1 LTDKLGDVLV
11 RDGLITMEDLAHV
24 LERQLTVGGRLGTNL
39 IELGYLSEEEL
50 AGFLSRKL
58 NIPFARPRDFDQI
71 DPDAIGLISRELARK
86 YNIIPLRKEKN
97 TLHVAM
103 LDPTDFEAI
112 NEIGFLTN
120 CSIKT
125 YIAAEARI
133 QFALEKYYQVSR
145 KLRYISILDEERKK
159 LTEEKATEKKRPTQ
173 EELDSYLKT
182 AKEDL
187 LQTKER
193 EEIIGI
199 LMKNI
204 GLVLDRAIMFIVKKG
219 VVSGWRACP
228 AHTEKEVLKDLE
240 IRLDQPSLFLDVV
253 ESKGPY
259 SGPLIANQGN
269 QILLKRIGDRFPKEV
284 IAVPLTIK
292 DQVVAILYGD
302 NMKSRKG
309 ISEIDFIKKLAWSAS
324 IALEILLLRKKLMA
338 I

>member
-1 LTDKLGDVLV
+1 MTEKLGDLLV
-11 RDGLITMEDLAHV
+11 KEGLISGEELARV

-50 AGFLSRKL
+50 AGFLSRRL
-58 NIPFARPRDFDQI
+58 SIPFARPKDFDLI
-71 DPDAIGLISRELARK
+71 DPEIIGLVPRDLARK

-97 TLHVAM
+97 TLSIAM

-145 KLRYISILDEERKK
+145 KLRYISILEEERKK
-159 LTEEKATEKKRPTQ
+159 LIEEDVLEQKRLSP
-173 EELDSYLKT
+173 EELDSYLKV

-187 LQTKER
+187 LHTKER

-199 LMKNI
+199 LMKNL
-204 GLVLDRAIMFIVKKG
+204 GLVLERALIFLVKKG
-219 VVSGWRACP
+219 LVSGWK
-228 AHTEKEVLKDLE
+228 AHPPQLEKEMLDGLE
-240 IRLDQPSLFLDVV
+240 IRLDQPSVFLDVI
-253 ESKGPY
+253 ESKDLY
-259 SGPLIANQGN
+259 NGPLIATQGN
-269 QILLKRIGDRFPKEV
+269 QILLKRMGDRFPKEI
-284 IAVPLTIK
+284 IAIPLAIK

-302 NMKSRKG
+302 NIRSGRV
-309 ISEIDFIKKLAWSAS
+309 ISEIDFIKKLTWVAAL
-324 IALEILLLRKKLMA
+324 ALEILLLRKKLMD